1 MVTRECEL
9 PKGRRLLQK
18 RGLFIMMITILGR
31 RFSCFLLKYLRK
43 ISLYAYQK
51 IGTRYGVGRDGKVLL
66 QKKYGCNKKDTIKDK
81 KAR

>member
-43 ISLYAYQK
+43 IILIKEPALE
-51 IGTRYGVGRDGKVLL
+51 RYGG
-66 QKKYGCNKKDTIKDK
+66 Y
-81 KAR
+81 